1 VTATAAGTGTGTGQ
15 RGDGIGYY
23 GRPVLHDPVWKKEVP
38 LYLFT
43 GGLAGASSV
52 LAAGGRLTGRP
63 GLARAARRAAFG
75 GTLVSPALL
84 ITDLGRPSRFANM
97 LRVVRPTSPM
107 NMGAWLLSLYAP
119 AAGAAAALD
128 ALGALPRVGGVADA
142 SAGVLG
148 SLLTTY
154 TGVLLADTAVP
165 AWHEAGRDLP
175 FVFAGSAAASAG
187 AAAAILGPPPEAGP
201 ARRLALA
208 GFAAEQ
214 AALRRLEGRLDPVV
228 AAAYRDGP
236 AARYLKAA
244 RWLGVAGGVTLALAG
259 ERRRRAVAG
268 GALLLASAVA
278 TRFAIFKA
286 GFQSAGDPAATIVP
300 QRARVRS

>member
-1 VTATAAGTGTGTGQ
+1 MT
-15 RGDGIGYY
+15 GYY

-52 LAAGGRLTGRP
+52 LAAGARLTGRT
-63 GLARAARRAAFG
+63 GLARAARRAALG

-84 ITDLGRPSRFANM
+84 VADLGKPSRFANM

-107 NMGAWLLSLYAP
+107 NVGAWLLSAYAP
-119 AAGAAAALD
+119 SAGAAAVLD
-128 ALGALPRVGGVADA
+128 TLGVLPGAGRVADA

-175 FVFAGSAAASAG
+175 FVFAASAAASAG
-187 AAAAILGPPPEAGP
+187 AAASILSRPDEAGA
-201 ARRLALA
+201 ARRLALIA
-208 GFAAEQ
+208 LVAEQ
-214 AALRRLEGRLDPVV
+214 AAMRRMERRLDPLIGGP
-228 AAAYRDGP
+228 YRHGP
-236 AARYLKAA
+236 AGRYLKAS
-244 RWLGVAGGVTLALAG
+244 RWLGLAGGLTLAG
-259 ERRRRAVAG
+259 GGGRRRAATVAG
-268 GALLLASAVA
+268 GAMLLTSAVL
-278 TRFAIFKA
+278 TRFGVFQA
-286 GFQSAGDPAATIVP
+286 GFQSAVDPAATIVP
-300 QRARVRS
+300 QRTRTLS